1 MIRLRR
7 GDGTHLPIVR
17 VGGVLRP
24 AVHIGLLHHCLGV
37 DPLTALVDLLIEV
50 KPQGGKRFLRFLH
63 LLPHFEQGAKIGKIN
78 GLGGTIICAVFLP
91 IEGRHPDVSLHQHQ
105 RQGALGRQIVQIY
118 EIGALVLDV
127 IQGFLQG
134 QCGKITV
141 QCLAIGAGIQGVFP
155 VAGIAERCE
164 LPGCGFLSAED
175 HLCTGTAITSQGDI
189 AHGGGHQE
197 EHGAHHHAAKEPSLG
212 LGRPPQA
219 VAQCPCRYG
228 EAGGKALA
236 LPCRAEEQM
245 GIVFAAVF
253 VFLQK
258 YRLVTAELQVVGTAG
273 HGHPHQGIK
282 PDQGGTE
289 GHKKLVEA
297 ILSSQMHQLMA
308 EDQMQLLRGVV
319 PLGQNNADAA
329 PGKANGEGRL
339 CRGRAH
345 QPVGGHLLSGGAS
358 LRFKNGEN
366 LRLCDWLRLP
376 QQLTAI
382 LKVPRHLPK
391 KHRRKARHPD
401 TPSQRRQPG
410 RNGNHPARHVHAGPV
425 GQRQIEIV
433 GQQPQRGT
441 GAGADD
447 SPEERQKQEQ
457 NKLVAAQVQRNGK
470 KVGKHPP
477 SIVTSLSRCEKV
489 SRSQYQEACRQKEAI

>member
-1 MIRLRR
+1 MGEVDSNVIRLRR
-7 GDGTHLPIVR
+7 DDGAHFSIVW
-17 VGGVLRP
+17 VGGVLRL
-24 AVHIGLLHHCLGV
+24 AVHIGLLHHGFGV
-37 DPLTALVDLLIEV
+37 DPRAAPVDLLIEV
-50 KPQGGKRFLRFLH
+50 EPQGGKRFLRFLH

-78 GLGGTIICAVFLP
+78 GLGGAIVCAVSLS
-91 IEGRHPDVSLHQHQ
+91 IEGRYPDVSLHQHQ

-118 EIGALVLDV
+118 AIGAFVMDV
-127 IQGFLQG
+127 VQGFLQG
-134 QCGKITV
+134 QRGKIAV
-141 QCLAIGAGIQGVFP
+141 QRLAIGAGVQGGFP
-155 VAGIAERCE
+155 VAGIAEIRE

-175 HLCTGTAITSQGDI
+175 HLCTGTAITGQGDI
-189 AHGGGHQE
+189 AQSGGHQK
-197 EHGAHHHAAKEPSLG
+197 EHRAHHHAAKQTALRLG
-212 LGRPPQA
+212 CPPQA
-219 VAQCPCRYG
+219 VAQCPRRYRK
-228 EAGGKALA
+228 AGGKALA
-236 LPCRAEEQM
+236 LPCRAQEQA
-245 GIVFAAVF
+245 GIAFAAVL
-253 VFLQK
+253 VLLQK
-258 YRLVTAELQVVGTAG
+258 HRLVTAEFQIVGTAG
-273 HGHPHQGIK
+273 HGQPHQGIK

-345 QPVGGHLLSGGAS
+345 QTVGGHLLSGGAS

-376 QQLTAI
+376 QQLAAI

-410 RNGNHPARHVHAGPV
+410 RNGNHPARYVHAGPV

-447 SPEERQKQEQ
+447 SPEERQKKEQ
-457 NKLVAAQVQRNGK
+457 NKLVAA
-470 KVGKHPP
+470 
-477 SIVTSLSRCEKV
+477 
-489 SRSQYQEACRQKEAI
+489 